1 MVSREEKDNKAV
13 NERTQDMRQEPLEHL
28 SRSRAHRSQARHRET
43 VASEK
48 EEQKNTE
55 KAPFKNTLGFLCFLP
70 AYVSDGSRFC
80 CHEAL
85 SFW

>member
-13 NERTQDMRQEPLEHL
+13 NEGTQDMRQEPLEHF

-48 EEQKNTE
+48 EEQKKYGKST
-55 KAPFKNTLGFLCFLP
+55 F
-70 AYVSDGSRFC
+70 
-80 CHEAL
+80 
-85 SFW
+85 

>member
-13 NERTQDMRQEPLEHL
+13 NERTQDMRQEPLEHF
-28 SRSRAHRSQARHRET
+28 SRSRAHRSQARHQET

-55 KAPFKNTLGFLCFLP
+55 KAPFKNTLGFLAAFCLP
-70 AYVSDGSRFC
+70 MLVMAVVF
-80 CHEAL
+80 AVM
-85 SFW
+85 

>member
-13 NERTQDMRQEPLEHL
+13 NEGTQDMRQEPLEHF

-55 KAPFKNTLGFLCFLP
+55 KDLFGAST
-70 AYVSDGSRFC
+70 VSVP
-80 CHEAL
+80 L
-85 SFW
+85 V